1 MDKLMGFLTGVK
13 RDEPLDEKKIHKRVL
28 IAAAIGCVIWG
39 GFALAAA
46 AMLVSFGAWA
56 WVVYPFALY
65 WWAGHVAR
73 ALKVYTDFVKPKP
86 KVEQNV
92 TFNVNSDLT
101 TEQIAA
107 AAERAA
113 KVHLTYGM

>member
-1 MDKLMGFLTGVK
+1 M
-13 RDEPLDEKKIHKRVL
+13 DEPIDSKKIHKRIL
-28 IAAAIGCVIWG
+28 IAAAIGIVVWG

-65 WWAGHVAR
+65 WWAGHVGR
-73 ALKVYTDFVKPKP
+73 AIKSYAEFVKPKP
-86 KVEQNV
+86 KWEQNV

-101 TEQIAA
+101 VEQIAE

-113 KVHLTYGM
+113 KVNLTYNS